1 MKSILPIL
9 VLALLLLSCR
19 KEQRKVNQIEGK
31 WTVRIAEVEDFGDF
45 EPNLVFNF
53 DWCKV
58 RFNDFCD
65 FSAHDFDNDQTT
77 YGTYS
82 ISDDGKELLLNL
94 PGYNTTSFE
103 SFTIERLNFRT
114 LILTNKNPNTSYYKQ
129 LRLRSMD

>member
-1 MKSILPIL
+1 MKTILPIL
-9 VLALLLLSCR
+9 VLALLLLACR

-65 FSAHDFDNDQTT
+65 FSAHDFDNAQTT

-94 PGYNTTSFE
+94 PGYNTTNFE

-114 LILTNKNPNTSYYKQ
+114 LILRNKNPNTSYYKQ